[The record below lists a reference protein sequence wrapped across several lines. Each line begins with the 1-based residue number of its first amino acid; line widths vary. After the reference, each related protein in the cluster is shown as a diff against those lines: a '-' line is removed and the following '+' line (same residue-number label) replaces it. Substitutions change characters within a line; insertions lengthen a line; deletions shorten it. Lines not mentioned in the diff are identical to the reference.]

1 MRWAMAVVAA
11 AMLAGCTGGFD
22 TGSKYRPP
30 VDYQMSVNH
39 GVNYEG
45 DLSACQS
52 YANAIDPLE
61 ETLAMTL
68 VGTGTGG
75 ALGSITGGVVNEIT
89 VLQGL
94 GYGAAFG
101 AVIGGV
107 LGGANALQAQSVAV
121 AQCMQNRGYVV
132 LR

>member
-1 MRWAMAVVAA
+1 MRWAMALAA
-11 AMLAGCTGGFD
+11 AILLAGCTGGLD
-22 TGSKYRPP
+22 AGSKYRPP

-52 YANAIDPLE
+52 YADAIDPLE
-61 ETLAMTL
+61 EGL
-68 VGTGTGG
+68 VMGGVGAGTGT
-75 ALGSITGGVVNEIT
+75 ALGAISGGIVNEIT

-94 GYGAAFG
+94 GFGAAYG
-101 AVIGGV
+101 AVIGAV
-107 LGGANALQAQSVAV
+107 LGAANGMQAQSVAV
-121 AQCMQNRGYVV
+121 SECMQNRGYAV

>member
-1 MRWAMAVVAA
+1 MRWAMALAA
-11 AMLAGCTGGFD
+11 AALLAGCTGGLD
-22 TGSKYRPP
+22 AGSKYRPP

-61 ETLAMTL
+61 EGL
-68 VGTGTGG
+68 VMAGVGAGTGG
-75 ALGSITGGVVNEIT
+75 ALGAISGGIVNEIT

-94 GYGAAFG
+94 GFGAAYG
-101 AVIGGV
+101 AVIGTV
-107 LGGANALQAQSVAV
+107 LGAANGIQAQSVAV
-121 AQCMQNRGYVV
+121 SECMQNRGYAV